1 MDFKDFT
8 DEQLTYIIG
17 KGYYDIKREYHSRQC
32 KALINSLNVKVGDCL
47 LERIEPDRGD
57 FKLYKVKSVK
67 DSGVLVCDEIEV
79 LKEQVYSD
87 DDVEYDVII
96 NDFSNMER
104 IPSEK
109 YDRMLEVIDVY
120 NKTVNDLHDKLYG
133 DLLSIL

>member
-1 MDFKDFT
+1 MDIKDFT

-57 FKLYKVKSVK
+57 FKLYK
-67 DSGVLVCDEIEV
+67 GVLVCDEIEV

-104 IPSEK
+104 ISSEK
-109 YDRMLEVIDVY
+109 YEKMLEVIDVY